1 MNKSAITTYPY
12 SSYHEQ
18 IYALAHV
25 TFESEIATLAW
36 DNNSRNH
43 NKAHHAFLH
52 AASNGIT
59 EADAMKAVIACIRAV
74 GGIPDHRD
82 LAEQWFRACTYV
94 GKARTAEIKNLPKE
108 PRLSFSPDALR
119 HIGSR
124 VNVPDPAGFLRR
136 TSPVTPSSV
145 TPTKFLDTIY
155 RPSEKIIVFKNMMTQ
170 GQAIYTVG
178 QSSPTSIPTTGQE
191 GIWFLV
197 QPVDGEYHFDSGPGK
212 RSRRSISA
220 ITRLPYLVLES
231 DKADLADWV
240 RLLIQ
245 LPLVI
250 VAIYTSGGRSIHAL
264 VRVDAADKAEWDEM
278 KRKIAKVMVPL
289 GADPGALSAVRL
301 SRLPGCL
308 RGGELQELLYLNP
321 DADGTPIYCTTQP

>member
-1 MNKSAITTYPY
+1 MNKPAVKTAQLNSP
-12 SSYHEQ
+12 Q
-18 IYALAHV
+18 DQLYALAYL
-25 TFESEIATLAW
+25 TFECEIATLAW

-43 NKAHHAFLH
+43 NKVYRAFIC

-59 EADAMKAVIACIRAV
+59 EADARKAVTARIRAV

-82 LAEQWFRACTYV
+82 LAEQWKRACMYV
-94 GKARTAEIKNLPKE
+94 GKAHTGEIRVIPKS
-108 PRLSFSPDALR
+108 PPLTFSPAALS
-119 HIGSR
+119 HIASR
-124 VNVPDPAGFLRR
+124 VNVRDPAEFLRG
-136 TSPVTPSSV
+136 TSPVPPSSV
-145 TPTKFLDTIY
+145 TPAKFLDTIY
-155 RPSEKIIVFKNMMTQ
+155 RPSEKIIVFSKMMSQ

-178 QSSPTSIPTTGQE
+178 QSSPTSIPTAGPE

-197 QPVDGEYHFDSGPGK
+197 QPVDGEYRVAPDSGK
-212 RSRRSISA
+212 RGRRSLSA
-220 ITRLPYLVLES
+220 VTRLPYLVLES
-231 DKADLADWV
+231 DKADLNHWL

-264 VRVDAADKAEWDEM
+264 VRVDAADKADWDEF
-278 KRKIAKVMVPL
+278 KRKIANAMVPL

-308 RGGELQELLYLNP
+308 RGEKLQDLLYLNP
-321 DADGTPIYCTTQP
+321 DADGTPIYSGVQP